1 MRVIAGKAKGRRLKA
16 PPHGTRP
23 TTGLARE
30 AIFSILASSGGD
42 LSRVL
47 DLYAGSGAL
56 GIEALSRGTGWC
68 DFVEQSRLACATIR
82 ENLKATGF
90 QDQAQV
96 HCMTV
101 EQALP
106 RLTGLYTL
114 VLADPPY
121 TDPSALTLLE
131 ALAASTLVEVDKTPL
146 VLEHS
151 WRLPTGENIG
161 LWRLLKT
168 RRHGDTAV
176 SIYS

>member
-1 MRVIAGKAKGRRLKA
+1 MRVIAGTAKGRRLKA
-16 PPHGTRP
+16 PRQNTRP
-23 TTGLARE
+23 TSSLVRE
-30 AIFSILASSGGD
+30 AIFSILASSGAD

-56 GIEALSRGTGWC
+56 GIEALSRGASWG
-68 DFVEQSRLACATIR
+68 DFVEQSRLACAIIR
-82 ENLKATGF
+82 ENLKTAGF
-90 QDQAQV
+90 QNQAQV

-106 RLTGLYTL
+106 GLTGLYTL

-121 TDPSALTLLE
+121 TDASALVLLE
-131 ALAASTLVEVDKTPL
+131 GLAASTLVEVGRTPL

-151 WRLPTGENIG
+151 SRLPTVENIG